1 MTKETRITST
11 SEAEESAAGERCI
24 MGRSLPDPCPYPA
37 TVPLQHRLGGDD
49 LRLCAYHAA
58 TEPLVDE
65 SEELNVSLELVRAYL
80 KGARRHGAAGPLV
93 TILERAEADF
103 SERGAVVDKVLA
115 DLKAAEYALMR
126 G

>member
-1 MTKETRITST
+1 
-11 SEAEESAAGERCI
+11 

-37 TVPLQHRLGGDD
+37 TVPLPRWFDGDK
-49 LRLCAYHAA
+49 LQLCAYHAA

-80 KGARRHGAAGPLV
+80 KGARRHGSAGPLV

-103 SERGAVVDKVLA
+103 EEREAAVDKVLA
-115 DLKAAEYALMR
+115 DLKAAELALMR